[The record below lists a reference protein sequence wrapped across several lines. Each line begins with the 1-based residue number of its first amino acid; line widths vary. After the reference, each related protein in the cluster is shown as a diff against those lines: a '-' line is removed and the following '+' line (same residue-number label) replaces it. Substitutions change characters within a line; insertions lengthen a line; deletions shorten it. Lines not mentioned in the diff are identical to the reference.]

1 MVTFYANTS
10 TLDKLSGFDPFG
22 RGSLFD
28 LLAKN
33 FYDKDSEFLPVVEA
47 KVGHPVDIYETKQG
61 LHLDI
66 ACTGIDKQDIEVNVE
81 GDILRVKY
89 ERPKEE
95 SNPDIIYQQRGITR
109 KSFNL
114 GWKLASRFDLSNA
127 NAKFE
132 NGLLEITVPFAE
144 AAKPKTLKIK

>member
-1 MVTFYANTS
+1 MVTFYTNSTS
-10 TLDKLSGFDPFG
+10 YNPFKIGQSG
-22 RGSLFD
+22 GSLFD

-33 FYDKDSEFLPVVEA
+33 FYDTDSEFLPVPEA
-47 KVGHPVDIYETKQG
+47 KVGHPVDIYETKDG

-66 ACTGIDKQDIEVNVE
+66 ACTGINKEDIEVKIE

-89 ERPKEE
+89 EKPKEDP
-95 SNPDIIYQQRGITR
+95 NTDLVYQQKGITR

-127 NAKFE
+127 QASFK

-144 AAKPKTLKIK
+144 AAKPKSLTIK